1 MPQHDISLYIGFE
14 GFQSFSAQLD
24 AMRGKIQSFGRAGS
38 ASLDGLSSRLTNVGN
53 NPGLNSLKGQLQGT
67 GKAATSTGGLFANMG
82 RQIQSVA
89 GAAHPALGS
98 MIGQF
103 GAMGVAVGGVAAAA
117 VIAVKSLTAFM
128 AFEDS
133 LLSLQSITGVTN
145 AELEKYAETAQKFAG
160 DKNLSIAA
168 GEAVKAFELVGSAQP
183 KLLESRV
190 ALEGVTK
197 AAITLNKAAGG
208 PLTGSVASLTD
219 TMNQFN
225 KSAGEASTVINVLAA
240 GSKFGAAP
248 INDVTAA
255 LNKFGSVAQTSKV
268 SIEESVAAVELL
280 APAGLKGAEAGTKL
294 LQILLR
300 LAGGDVLPANAQQTL
315 RDAGVNMDVLKDTSI
330 SLSDRLKEL
339 SKIGG
344 DSSAI
349 MQVFGTENEAAA
361 LTLINNADA
370 LAELT
375 GKLKGTNTAFEQA
388 AIRTQS
394 LSTVFEVFRNRL
406 NVGFIQIGQKIA
418 PVVRGIFE
426 GIEIAFNKI
435 SPLVQSV
442 GKTMMAFGKAIQ
454 DLIGQI
460 FGAGDA
466 GDTFGLVLDG
476 LVFSLNMV
484 IKPTQWIIQ
493 GVTWLIEK
501 FIEGKK
507 KIDDLISGLGPLGEA
522 LKVLLNPLGALRD
535 GIGLVVDGFNSLF
548 GITEKWAPSAE
559 FAIGMLGG
567 LKGATLAFM
576 NSVKATDAQMVGF
589 IATINKADYAGL
601 SLSEQTALL
610 KANFESYKSTL
621 PPTVAGTESLT
632 VANVAAAG
640 SMKALNDQLSALNTR
655 MQEAATHGERV
666 KILGDID
673 GVRAKIRA
681 INEELTLSLW
691 AGKAIPVEIEA
702 KGITEFGQQLRD
714 LAPIPG
720 TVAASFNDM
729 AGAVNLAM
737 GSVGAAFID
746 GSMQMEASRGI
757 IGTVIDSI
765 KDQMGS
771 LKEIAM
777 DVRDALVQG
786 FGEIAF
792 SLGQAIAGTGT
803 AMDAFRQFVE
813 LLLVK
818 VPKLVGFA
826 LINQAA
832 AVPSPASL
840 PLAIA
845 GLALIGLSGLV
856 SGILGKKDAAGEAA
870 KAAQSA
876 AIGGTTGSQA
886 GQLPGLSGFGAGD
899 SKTDIN
905 IQVNLDSTAIENAF
919 VGVFENGQEVR
930 GRR

>member
-1 MPQHDISLYIGFE
+1 
-14 GFQSFSAQLD
+14 
-24 AMRGKIQSFGRAGS
+24 
-38 ASLDGLSSRLTNVGN
+38 
-53 NPGLNSLKGQLQGT
+53 
-67 GKAATSTGGLFANMG
+67 
-82 RQIQSVA
+82 
-89 GAAHPALGS
+89 
-98 MIGQF
+98 
-103 GAMGVAVGGVAAAA
+103 
-117 VIAVKSLTAFM
+117 
-128 AFEDS
+128 
-133 LLSLQSITGVTN
+133 
-145 AELEKYAETAQKFAG
+145 
-160 DKNLSIAA
+160 
-168 GEAVKAFELVGSAQP
+168 
-183 KLLESRV
+183 
-190 ALEGVTK
+190 
-197 AAITLNKAAGG
+197 
-208 PLTGSVASLTD
+208 
-219 TMNQFN
+219 
-225 KSAGEASTVINVLAA
+225 
-240 GSKFGAAP
+240 
-248 INDVTAA
+248 
-255 LNKFGSVAQTSKV
+255 
-268 SIEESVAAVELL
+268 
-280 APAGLKGAEAGTKL
+280 
-294 LQILLR
+294 
-300 LAGGDVLPANAQQTL
+300 
-315 RDAGVNMDVLKDTSI
+315 
-330 SLSDRLKEL
+330 
-339 SKIGG
+339 
-344 DSSAI
+344 

-442 GKTMMAFGKAIQ
+442 GKTMMAFGKVIQ

-576 NSVKATDAQMVGF
+576 NSVGATDAQMVGF

-610 KANFESYKSTL
+610 KANFESYRAAL
-621 PPTVAGTESLT
+621 PPTVQATEQLT
-632 VANVAAAG
+632 TTNKAAAG
-640 SMKALNDQLSALNTR
+640 SLKALNDELSGLNTR
-655 MQEAATHGERV
+655 LQEAGTLNDRLS
-666 KILGDID
+666 ILGNID
-673 GVRAKIRA
+673 EVEGKIRA
-681 INEELTLSLW
+681 INQELTLSLW
-691 AGKAIPVEIEA
+691 AGKTIPVEIETR
-702 KGITEFGQQLRD
+702 GITEFGQQLRD

-771 LKEIAM
+771 LKEIAL